1 MNYNSRYKAIE
12 ELITAFK
19 INKKVYVEK
28 LEEEKNKLVKRGSND
43 KELKQKACVI
53 VKFFDM
59 KFKSK
64 KQNLVQS
71 FFVQHRNWNAKNE
84 GLKWLRDIKTKSS
97 HPVKIEFIPEI
108 FIALPEAD
116 EVSNAL

>member
-12 ELITAFK
+12 DFITAFK

-28 LEEEKNKLVKRGSND
+28 
-43 KELKQKACVI
+43 Q
-53 VKFFDM
+53 
-59 KFKSK
+59 
-64 KQNLVQS
+64 
-71 FFVQHRNWNAKNE
+71 

-97 HPVKIEFIPEI
+97 HPVKIKFIPEI
-108 FIALPEAD
+108 FVALPEAD